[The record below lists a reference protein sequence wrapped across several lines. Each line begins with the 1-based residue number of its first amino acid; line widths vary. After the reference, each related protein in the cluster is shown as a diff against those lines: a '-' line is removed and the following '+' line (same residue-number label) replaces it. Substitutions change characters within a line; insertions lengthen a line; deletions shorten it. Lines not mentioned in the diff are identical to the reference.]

1 MEKNYQTISMQ
12 RNLLPML
19 TTNVNKTYTRTLR
32 KISQN
37 YDQQKLPEK
46 INRSYLRGRNHDYKI
61 DQEIN
66 PKIF

>member
-1 MEKNYQTISMQ
+1 MGKKNYQTISMQ

-19 TTNVNKTYTRTLR
+19 TTNLNKTFTITLS

-61 DQEIN
+61 EQGN
-66 PKIF
+66 KP